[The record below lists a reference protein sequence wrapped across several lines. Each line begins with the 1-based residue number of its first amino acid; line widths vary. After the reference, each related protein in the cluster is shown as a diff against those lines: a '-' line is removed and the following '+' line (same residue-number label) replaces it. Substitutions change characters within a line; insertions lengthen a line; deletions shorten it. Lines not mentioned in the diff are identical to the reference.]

1 MSAASFPDLLSC
13 QRVWLTGLFIPAPDD
28 SLQSPSG
35 SVGSSAACARQPGES
50 GLTESS
56 HNKHTASQPHRCRV
70 YPYSRRER
78 WFDQNA
84 RNTHPWV
91 GARWV
96 SDFDEA
102 LKKRKSDSNGAP
114 VQVVEQEDG
123 YKIAA
128 QIIEESPQIVERV
141 WNLINANLVPQG
153 SVARVER
160 AIAINNDALHGRIAQ
175 HAEVL
180 RDIRN
185 HARAFEL
192 ASAEVPFL
200 HPVADEF
207 YSLLDGDDCPPKAAI
222 QSGSRPSLV
231 AEVAHETIRLLELL
245 DESQPYGSLERFL
258 GSEGHDALVQWMH
271 NTTECAREIGP
282 QNVGAFLSERLV
294 SELELDRLEPT
305 LLSSALPG
313 TGVEKSVKLG
323 EIGAAILGMIIASG
337 GAELMLASLALGI
350 GLYRSG
356 VGMARR
362 LGWIPQEGAK
372 SKHCLYWYAFGEPGT
387 TKYAVELS
395 KKIRQYRQRGRA
407 CGT

>member
-175 HAEVL
+175 HLKFYATSAITQGLSSWHPL
-180 RDIRN
+180 RS
-185 HARAFEL
+185 HF
-192 ASAEVPFL
+192 
-200 HPVADEF
+200 
-207 YSLLDGDDCPPKAAI
+207 C
-222 QSGSRPSLV
+222 
-231 AEVAHETIRLLELL
+231 IRLQMNFTRYWTVTTAHLKPRFSPVHDPVLL
-245 DESQPYGSLERFL
+245 PKWHMKQFGCWSCLTR
-258 GSEGHDALVQWMH
+258 A
-271 NTTECAREIGP
+271 NRTARS
-282 QNVGAFLSERLV
+282 NVSWDPKV
-294 SELELDRLEPT
+294 MMP
-305 LLSSALPG
+305 
-313 TGVEKSVKLG
+313 
-323 EIGAAILGMIIASG
+323 
-337 GAELMLASLALGI
+337 
-350 GLYRSG
+350 
-356 VGMARR
+356 
-362 LGWIPQEGAK
+362 
-372 SKHCLYWYAFGEPGT
+372 
-387 TKYAVELS
+387 
-395 KKIRQYRQRGRA
+395 
-407 CGT
+407 